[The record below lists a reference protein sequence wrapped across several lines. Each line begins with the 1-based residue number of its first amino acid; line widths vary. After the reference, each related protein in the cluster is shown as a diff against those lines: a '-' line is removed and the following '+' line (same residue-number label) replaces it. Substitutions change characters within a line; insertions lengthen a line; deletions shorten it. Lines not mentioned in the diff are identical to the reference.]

1 MTYKLNVMDSKL
13 TLNFDTGVINKA
25 KDFAAENNISL
36 SRLTEFLYRKITT
49 GSYENL
55 EELPISDWVNQVAE
69 GGAEYKKR
77 SRKAS
82 KDEFYASKK

>member
-1 MTYKLNVMDSKL
+1 MNTKL
-13 TLNFDTGVINKA
+13 TLNFDKGVIEKA
-25 KDFAAENNISL
+25 KEFAAENNISL
-36 SRLTEFLYRKITT
+36 SRLTEFLYEKIVS

-55 EELPISDWVNQVAE
+55 EELPISNWVHQVSE
-69 GGAEYKKR
+69 GKAEYKKR

>member
-1 MTYKLNVMDSKL
+1 MDSKL
-13 TLNFDTGVINKA
+13 TLNFDQAVIGKA

-49 GSYENL
+49 GNYANL

-69 GGAEYKKR
+69 GRAEYKTR

-82 KDEFYASKK
+82 KTEFYTSKK

>member
-1 MTYKLNVMDSKL
+1 MDSKL
-13 TLNFDTGVINKA
+13 TLNFDKGVIDKA

-55 EELPISDWVNQVAE
+55 EELPISNWVNQVAE
-69 GGAEYKKR
+69 GRAEYKMR

>member
-1 MTYKLNVMDSKL
+1 MDTKL
-13 TLNFDTGVINKA
+13 TLNFDKGVINKA

-49 GSYENL
+49 GSYKNL
-55 EELPISDWVNQVAE
+55 EELPISDWVHQVSE
-69 GGAEYKKR
+69 GEAVYKKR